1 VFAKRDLLYVKS
13 SKNLV
18 YSLDN
23 KIEDFLTEI
32 VENVKIER
40 KKRNISQLKLANILG
55 FQSPN
60 YIAKIETRKHGV
72 SYNIS
77 HLYQI
82 ATAFEIE
89 VIDLIPQILKT

>member
-1 VFAKRDLLYVKS
+1 MFAKKDLLYVKS

-18 YSLDN
+18 YNLDN
-23 KIEDFLTEI
+23 KIEFLTEI

-40 KKRNISQLKLANILG
+40 KKRDISQLKLANILG

-60 YIAKIETRKHGV
+60 YIAKIETRKHGA

-82 ATAFEIE
+82 ATAFEME
-89 VIDLIPQILKT
+89 VVDLIPTISN

>member
-1 VFAKRDLLYVKS
+1 MIKCKIKQKFGSA
-13 SKNLV
+13 
-18 YSLDN
+18 LD
-23 KIEDFLTEI
+23 KEIEEFLTEI
-32 VENVKIER
+32 VENVKLER
-40 KKRNISQLKLANILG
+40 KKRDVSQLKLANILG

-82 ATAFEIE
+82 AIAFDME
-89 VIDLIPQILKT
+89 VIDLIPRLSD